1 MCKNATNNL
10 LSRKKIVF
18 LHARKKELI
27 MNDDKY
33 IRSVKELEKV
43 GCKWWPK
50 DVRDEA
56 MKVSILQ
63 YLLDSQEK
71 FISLLTLADKNKPE
85 KLFNLLDASD
95 FQYHLFLKHLALLT
109 DVGSEPL
116 QRFNTTFKEL
126 FPDNELEYV
135 LGRKKYVYKFS
146 VLPIKGKLDNERM
159 QIDTKENLQV
169 ACKDKDLC
177 KDLIM
182 LLTYG
187 SASSIEIN
195 RAILYK
201 CNAYENLGEED
212 KIKQYVRENYIRVSR
227 IIAGKTATDLGN
239 YAQVYVLNYMR
250 ERLGDNYN
258 LVNNGKIPGVKLDD
272 DKEATFDI
280 VVDRKDDDGRYKKY
294 VGIEVSFQET
304 SNSVSERKARE
315 AQARFR
321 NTNNKRCYVAY
332 IIDGVGN
339 FSRPSAMNDMCNNS
353 HCNVAYTPE
362 EFELLIDFIK
372 EKIG

>member
-1 MCKNATNNL
+1 
-10 LSRKKIVF
+10 
-18 LHARKKELI
+18 
-27 MNDDKY
+27 MNDDRY
-33 IRSVKELEKV
+33 LRSIKDLEQV

-50 DVRDEA
+50 EVRDEA

-63 YLLDSQEK
+63 YLIDTQEK
-71 FISLLTLADKNKPE
+71 FISLLTLADSNKPE
-85 KLFNLLDASD
+85 KLFGLLDASD
-95 FQYHLFLKHLALLT
+95 FEYHLFLKHLALLT
-109 DVGSEPL
+109 DVGSEPI
-116 QRFNTTFKEL
+116 QRINTTFKEI
-126 FPDNELEYV
+126 FPNKELTYK
-135 LGRKKYVYKFS
+135 LGRKEYQYTFTT
-146 VLPIKGKLDNERM
+146 LPIKGKPNNEKM
-159 QIDTKENLQV
+159 QIDTMENLQA
-169 ACKDKDLC
+169 ACKNKNLA

-182 LLTYG
+182 LLIYG
-187 SASSIEIN
+187 AASTTPRT

-201 CNAYENLGEED
+201 CNAFEYLGKED

-239 YAQVYVLNYMR
+239 VAQVYALKYLS
-250 ERLGDNYN
+250 EHLGDNYN
-258 LVNNGKIPGVKLDD
+258 LINNGTIPGVKLDD

-280 VVDRKDDDGRYKKY
+280 VVDRIDDNGRIKKY

-304 SNSVSERKARE
+304 SNSVAERKGRE

-321 NTNNKRCYVAY
+321 NTNNQRSYVAY
-332 IIDGVGN
+332 IIDGIGN

-362 EFELLIDFIK
+362 EFDLLIEFIK

>member
-1 MCKNATNNL
+1 
-10 LSRKKIVF
+10 
-18 LHARKKELI
+18 

-33 IRSVKELEKV
+33 LRTVKDLEQV

-50 DVRDEA
+50 EVRDEA

-71 FISLLTLADKNKPE
+71 FISLLTLADSTRPE
-85 KLFNLLDASD
+85 KLFRLLDASE
-95 FQYHLFLKHLALLT
+95 FEYHLFLKHLALLT
-109 DVGSEPL
+109 DVGSEPI
-116 QRFNTTFKEL
+116 QRFNTSFNEIFPDKEL
-126 FPDNELEYV
+126 VFK
-135 LGRKKYVYKFS
+135 LGRKEYRYTFTS
-146 VLPIKGKLDNERM
+146 LPIKGKPNNEKM
-159 QIDTKENLQV
+159 QIDTIENLQA
-169 ACKDKDLC
+169 ACKNKNLS
-177 KDLIM
+177 KDLIV
-182 LLTYG
+182 LLIYG
-187 SASSIEIN
+187 AASTIPRT

-201 CNAYENLGEED
+201 CNAFEYLGQEE

-239 YAQVYVLNYMR
+239 VAQIYALKYLS
-250 ERLGDNYN
+250 EHLGDNYN
-258 LVNNGKIPGVKLDD
+258 LVNNGTIPGVKLDD

-280 VVDRKDDDGRYKKY
+280 VVDKKDDKGRIKKY

-304 SNSVSERKARE
+304 SNSVAERKGRE

-321 NTNNKRCYVAY
+321 NTNNKRSYVAY
-332 IIDGVGN
+332 IIDGAGN

-362 EFELLIDFIK
+362 EFEILIEFIK

>member
-1 MCKNATNNL
+1 
-10 LSRKKIVF
+10 
-18 LHARKKELI
+18 
-27 MNDDKY
+27 MNDDRY
-33 IRSVKELEKV
+33 LRSIKDLEQV

-50 DVRDEA
+50 EVRDEA

-63 YLLDSQEK
+63 YLIDTQEK
-71 FISLLTLADKNKPE
+71 FISLLTLADRNKPE
-85 KLFNLLDASD
+85 KLFGLLDASD
-95 FQYHLFLKHLALLT
+95 FEYHLFLKHLALLT
-109 DVGSEPL
+109 DVGSEPI
-116 QRFNTTFKEL
+116 QRINTAFKEI
-126 FPDNELEYV
+126 FPNKELTYK
-135 LGRKKYVYKFS
+135 LGRKEYQYTFTT
-146 VLPIKGKLDNERM
+146 LPIKGKPDNEKM
-159 QIDTKENLQV
+159 QIDTMENLQA
-169 ACKDKDLC
+169 ACKNKNLT

-182 LLTYG
+182 LLIYG
-187 SASSIEIN
+187 AASTTLRT

-201 CNAYENLGEED
+201 CNAYEYLGKED

-239 YAQVYVLNYMR
+239 VAQVYALKYLS
-250 ERLGDNYN
+250 EHLGDNYN
-258 LVNNGKIPGVKLDD
+258 LINNGTIPGVKLDD

-280 VVDRKDDDGRYKKY
+280 VVDRIDDNGRIKKY

-304 SNSVSERKARE
+304 SNSVAERKGRE

-321 NTNNKRCYVAY
+321 NTNNQRSYVAY
-332 IIDGVGN
+332 IIDGIGN

-362 EFELLIDFIK
+362 EFDLLIEFIK

>member
-1 MCKNATNNL
+1 
-10 LSRKKIVF
+10 
-18 LHARKKELI
+18 
-27 MNDDKY
+27 MNDDRY

-272 DKEATFDI
+272 DKEAPAIMEKVRNAI
-280 VVDRKDDDGRYKKY
+280 VNLNIEAPEGAPCRIVTISVGGTIVHDLKHFNFEESLAIADKNLYKSKNNGKNICSLDG
-294 VGIEVSFQET
+294 S
-304 SNSVSERKARE
+304 
-315 AQARFR
+315 
-321 NTNNKRCYVAY
+321 
-332 IIDGVGN
+332 II
-339 FSRPSAMNDMCNNS
+339 
-353 HCNVAYTPE
+353 
-362 EFELLIDFIK
+362 
-372 EKIG
+372 

>member
-126 FPDNELEYV
+126 FPDNELEYM

-239 YAQVYVLNYMR
+239 YAQVYALNYMR

-258 LVNNGKIPGVKLDD
+258 LVNNGKIPGVRLDD

>member
-1 MCKNATNNL
+1 
-10 LSRKKIVF
+10 
-18 LHARKKELI
+18 
-27 MNDDKY
+27 MNDDRY

-169 ACKDKDLC
+169 ACKNENLT
-177 KDLIM
+177 KDLII
-182 LLTYG
+182 LLIYG
-187 SASSIEIN
+187 AASTTP
-195 RAILYK
+195 RTAAVFYK
-201 CNAYENLGEED
+201 CNAFEYLGQEELIIREG
-212 KIKQYVRENYIRVSR
+212 IKKNSYRKFWHDD
-227 IIAGKTATDLGN
+227 AMD
-239 YAQVYVLNYMR
+239 
-250 ERLGDNYN
+250 ERWQMSQWML
-258 LVNNGKIPGVKLDD
+258 
-272 DKEATFDI
+272 
-280 VVDRKDDDGRYKKY
+280 
-294 VGIEVSFQET
+294 
-304 SNSVSERKARE
+304 
-315 AQARFR
+315 R
-321 NTNNKRCYVAY
+321 NVF
-332 IIDGVGN
+332 GL
-339 FSRPSAMNDMCNNS
+339 S
-353 HCNVAYTPE
+353 
-362 EFELLIDFIK
+362 
-372 EKIG
+372 